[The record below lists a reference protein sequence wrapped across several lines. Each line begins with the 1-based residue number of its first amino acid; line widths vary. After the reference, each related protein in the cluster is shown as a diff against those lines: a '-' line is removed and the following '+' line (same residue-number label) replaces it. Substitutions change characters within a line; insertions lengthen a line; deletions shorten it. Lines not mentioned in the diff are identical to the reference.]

1 MLFEVGI
8 RPLCATE
15 KKNNGNEHSYDAAKL
30 RP

>member
-8 RPLCATE
+8 RHSVRRRR
-15 KKNNGNEHSYDAAKL
+15 NGNEHSYDAAKL